1 MDRKNGD
8 GNYEVGY
15 GKPPQ
20 RTRFKKGQSGNP
32 KGRPRGSR
40 NATTI
45 LNEALQER
53 VVVTTNGRQRSAT
66 KLEVIFT
73 QLVNKAAQ
81 GDHRATQLLL
91 NQMPSLEAREALLSA
106 IKQQATFSLPS
117 PEDRRA
123 RNLETAKIL
132 RDIGYLTSEI
142 SEIEANDSGAA
153 SGSNKSDKP

>member
-1 MDRKNGD
+1 MGRKNGD

-20 RTRFKKGQSGNP
+20 RTRFQKGQSGNP
-32 KGRPRGSR
+32 KGRPGGSR

-45 LNEALQER
+45 LNEALRER
-53 VVVTTNGRQRSAT
+53 VVVTENGRRKSAT
-66 KLEVIFT
+66 KLEVIFK

-91 NQMPSLEAREALLSA
+91 NQMPSLEARAALLSA
-106 IKQQATFSLPS
+106 IKRQAAFSLPS

-123 RNLETAKIL
+123 RNLEAAKIL
-132 RDIGYLTSEI
+132 RDIGYLAPEVAV
-142 SEIEANDSGAA
+142 IEENDLDATPD
-153 SGSNKSDKP
+153 SNKSD

>member
-1 MDRKNGD
+1 MARKKGD

-20 RTRFKKGQSGNP
+20 RTRFRKGQSGNP

-45 LNEALQER
+45 LNEALHER
-53 VVVTTNGRQRSAT
+53 VVVTENGRRKSAT
-66 KLEVIFT
+66 KLEVIFK

-91 NQMPSLEAREALLSA
+91 NQMPSLEARAALLSA
-106 IKQQATFSLPS
+106 IKQQPAFSLPS
-117 PEDRRA
+117 PEERRA
-123 RNLETAKIL
+123 RNLEVARIL
-132 RDIGYLTSEI
+132 RDIDYLAQEVAVN
-142 SEIEANDSGAA
+142 EENDSGGAPD
-153 SGSNKSDKP
+153 SNKSN